1 MVAQLATP
9 SPPTVAERKGTTG
22 FRHDVQALRAVA
34 VLLVVLNHAHVPGL
48 DGGYIG
54 VDVFFVISGFLITG
68 LLTREQERTGRISIL
83 KFYGRRMRRI
93 MPAAALVLIATVV
106 ASYHWLGYI
115 RGAHIAE
122 DAEWSSVFLA
132 NFHFASVGNGYL
144 HATDAPSTL
153 RHFWSL
159 AVEEQFYVVWPALFV
174 LLGLL
179 GKVVTSRSM
188 TLRNKVVTSRSMT
201 ITAVGVIIVA
211 SYVFSIVYT
220 GRDATDAYF
229 SPLTRACE
237 LAAGALLALLAP
249 SMKKMPRNLG
259 MVLSLAGMAGIIA
272 TAFAFTDN
280 TVFPGAMVA
289 IPVLATCAVL
299 AGGEAAEIGA
309 YDFKPIQLIG
319 LWSYSLYLWHWP
331 VLTIAEEHLGHVPP
345 AWVRLL
351 LVAGSIALA
360 AVTYYLVENPVR
372 NASLLRRHAVV
383 SVALGLLLI
392 AAVVVV
398 SAYEVGSHPA
408 IPTHS
413 AF

>member
-1 MVAQLATP
+1 VVAVTPTQLATP
-9 SPPTVAERKGTTG
+9 PAAVERKDTPG
-22 FRHDVQALRAVA
+22 FRPDVQALRAVA

-48 DGGYIG
+48 GGGYIG

-106 ASYHWLGYI
+106 ASYYWLGYI
-115 RGAHIAE
+115 RGAHVAE

-132 NFHFASVGNGYL
+132 NFHFASVGTGYL

-159 AVEEQFYVVWPALFV
+159 AVEEQFYVVWPALFL

-179 GKVVTSRSM
+179 RKVVKSRFTM
-188 TLRNKVVTSRSMT
+188 

-237 LAAGALLALLAP
+237 LAAGAMLALLAP
-249 SMKKMPRNLG
+249 SMKKMPRNAG
-259 MVLSLAGMAGIIA
+259 IVLSLAGMAGIIV
-272 TAFAFTDN
+272 TAFVFTEN

-289 IPVLATCAVL
+289 LPVLATCAVL
-299 AGGEAAEIGA
+299 AGGEAAAITA
-309 YDFKPIQLIG
+309 YNVKPIQLIG

-331 VLTIAEEHLGHVPP
+331 VLTIAEENLGHVPP
-345 AWVRLL
+345 AWIRML

-360 AVTYYLVENPVR
+360 AATYYLVENPIR
-372 NASLLRRHAVV
+372 NAALLRRRAVV
-383 SVALGLLLI
+383 SVALGIALI
-392 AAVVVV
+392 AAVVGV
-398 SAYEVGSHPA
+398 SVYEVGTHPA
-408 IPTHS
+408 IPAHT

>member
-1 MVAQLATP
+1 VVAVTPTYRATP
-9 SPPTVAERKGTTG
+9 VAGERTAGTG
-22 FRHDVQALRAVA
+22 FRPDVQALRAVA

-48 DGGYIG
+48 GGGYIG

-68 LLTREQERTGRISIL
+68 LLTREQERTGTVSIL

-93 MPAAALVLIATVV
+93 MPAAALVLIATVL
-106 ASYHWLGYI
+106 AAYHWLGYI

-132 NFHFASVGNGYL
+132 NFHFAGVGTSYL
-144 HATDAPSTL
+144 HATEAPSAL

-159 AVEEQFYVVWPALFV
+159 AVEEQFYVVWPALF
-174 LLGLL
+174 LALGLVRKL
-179 GKVVTSRSM
+179 VKSRLTM
-188 TLRNKVVTSRSMT
+188 IV
-201 ITAVGVIIVA
+201 AVGAIIVA
-211 SYVFSIVYT
+211 SYVLSIVYT

-229 SPLTRACE
+229 SPFTRACE
-237 LAAGALLALLAP
+237 LAAGALLALLATETA
-249 SMKKMPRNLG
+249 KIPRRLRT
-259 MVLSLAGMAGIIA
+259 VLSVAGMAGIVVA
-272 TAFAFTDN
+272 AFAFTAD
-280 TVFPGAMVA
+280 TVFPGAAVA
-289 IPVLATCAVL
+289 IPVLATCAVI
-299 AGGEAAEIGA
+299 AGGGSAMDGV
-309 YDFKPIQLIG
+309 YNVRPVQLIG

-331 VLTIAEEHLGHVPP
+331 VLIIAEENLGHVPA
-345 AWVRLL
+345 AWIRAL
-351 LVAGSIALA
+351 LVGGSIALA
-360 AVTYYLVENPVR
+360 AATYYLIENPVR

>member
-1 MVAQLATP
+1 VVAVTPTYRATP
-9 SPPTVAERKGTTG
+9 TAGERAGTIG
-22 FRHDVQALRAVA
+22 FRPDVQALRAVA

-48 DGGYIG
+48 TGGYIG

-68 LLTREQERTGRISIL
+68 LLTREQERTGTISIL

-132 NFHFASVGNGYL
+132 NFHFASVGTSYL
-144 HATDAPSTL
+144 HSTEAPSTL

-174 LLGLL
+174 LLGLSR
-179 GKVVTSRSM
+179 KVIKSRLM
-188 TLRNKVVTSRSMT
+188 LIVP
-201 ITAVGVIIVA
+201 VGVIIVA

-229 SPLTRACE
+229 SPFTRACE
-237 LAAGALLALLAP
+237 LAAGALLALLATETA
-249 SMKKMPRNLG
+249 KMPHALRTF
-259 MVLSLAGMAGIIA
+259 LSVAGMAGIVVA
-272 TAFAFTDN
+272 AFAFTDD
-280 TVFPGAMVA
+280 TVFPGAAVA
-289 IPVLATCAVL
+289 VPVLATCAVI
-299 AGGEAAEIGA
+299 AGGSSAADGV
-309 YDFKPIQLIG
+309 YNVKPVQLIG

-331 VLTIAEEHLGHVPP
+331 VLIIAEENLGHVPSG
-345 AWVRLL
+345 WIRLL

-360 AVTYYLVENPVR
+360 AATYYLIENPIR
-372 NASLLRRHAVV
+372 NAALLRRRAVV
-383 SVALGLLLI
+383 SVAVGILLI

-398 SAYEVGSHPA
+398 SAYEVSSHPA
-408 IPTHS
+408 IPAHT

>member
-1 MVAQLATP
+1 VVAVTPTQLATP
-9 SPPTVAERKGTTG
+9 TGAPTRPSTG
-22 FRHDVQALRAVA
+22 FRPDVQALRAVA

-48 DGGYIG
+48 TGGYIG

-68 LLTREQERTGRISIL
+68 LLTKEQERTGTISIL

-132 NFHFASVGNGYL
+132 NFHFASVGTGYL
-144 HATDAPSTL
+144 HSTDAPSTL

-159 AVEEQFYVVWPALFV
+159 AVEEQFYVVWPALFL

-179 GKVVTSRSM
+179 RKVVKSRLVM
-188 TLRNKVVTSRSMT
+188 IV
-201 ITAVGVIIVA
+201 AVGAIVVA
-211 SYVFSIVYT
+211 SYAFSIVYT

-229 SPLTRACE
+229 SPFTRACE
-237 LAAGALLALLAP
+237 LAAGALLALLAGETA
-249 SMKKMPRNLG
+249 KLPRQFRT
-259 MVLSLAGMAGIIA
+259 MLSVAGMAGIIVA
-272 TAFAFTDN
+272 ALTFTDN
-280 TVFPGAMVA
+280 TVFPGAAVA
-289 IPVLATCAVL
+289 IPVLATCAVI
-299 AGGEAAEIGA
+299 AGGGSALDGV
-309 YDFKPIQLIG
+309 YGFKPIQLIG

-331 VLTIAEEHLGHVPP
+331 VLTIAEENLGHVPA
-345 AWVRLL
+345 AWVRVL

-360 AVTYYLVENPVR
+360 SITYYLVENPIR
-372 NASLLRRHAVV
+372 NASPLRRRAVV
-383 SVALGLLLI
+383 SVALGIALI

-408 IPTHS
+408 IPVHT